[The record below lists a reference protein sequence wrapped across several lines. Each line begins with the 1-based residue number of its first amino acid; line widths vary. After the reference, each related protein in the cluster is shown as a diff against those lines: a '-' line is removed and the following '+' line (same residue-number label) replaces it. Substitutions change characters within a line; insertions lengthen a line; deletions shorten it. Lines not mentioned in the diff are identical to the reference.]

1 MELSDLYERK
11 VAEEVLRNLND
22 PDFPFPDKLNFITD
36 EFSKLK
42 GEFDSY
48 YQRKNEE
55 QLIKNLKKQ
64 KVVLAELLLV
74 LYYGKKL

>member
-11 VAEEVLRNLND
+11 VAEEVLKNLND